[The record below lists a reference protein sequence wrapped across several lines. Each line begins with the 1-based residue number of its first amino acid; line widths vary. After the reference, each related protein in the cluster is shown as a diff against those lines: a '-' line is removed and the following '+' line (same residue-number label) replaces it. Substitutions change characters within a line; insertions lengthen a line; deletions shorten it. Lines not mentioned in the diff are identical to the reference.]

1 MANRF
6 FLAFLAKL
14 LSFHLRIV
22 DLTQAVTYIL
32 AEYTR
37 ACENWTDRVI
47 ASNLALNAVSGSV
60 IDENSTNRNQRDAQ
74 PLCRV
79 ERVNRIPVSTYL
91 SPRPIKIENRSPLR
105 ETHRTFSNF
114 RANSPDGLST
124 WTANRD
130 KRLSWR
136 YRSSIERPVSFR
148 TEEIDRKKYTKTLS
162 NKSFPPSRAT
172 DLDRRRLYSDRST
185 DTSWCATYVTD
196 ASVSLL
202 CHNRGSWSRSSCRS
216 IKHASL

>member
-105 ETHRTFSNF
+105 EIHRTFSNF

-136 YRSSIERPVSFR
+136 YRSNGLFR
-148 TEEIDRKKYTKTLS
+148 FERKKSIGRNYTKTLS

-172 DLDRRRLYSDRST
+172 DLDRHRLYSDRST

>member
-114 RANSPDGLST
+114 RANSPDSS
-124 WTANRD
+124 
-130 KRLSWR
+130 RLGPPIAINV
-136 YRSSIERPVSFR
+136 YRGD
-148 TEEIDRKKYTKTLS
+148 IDRASNGLFRFERKKSIGRNYTKTLS

>member
-136 YRSSIERPVSFR
+136 YRSNGLFR
-148 TEEIDRKKYTKTLS
+148 FERKKSIGRNYTKTLS
-162 NKSFPPSRAT
+162 NKSFSPSRAT